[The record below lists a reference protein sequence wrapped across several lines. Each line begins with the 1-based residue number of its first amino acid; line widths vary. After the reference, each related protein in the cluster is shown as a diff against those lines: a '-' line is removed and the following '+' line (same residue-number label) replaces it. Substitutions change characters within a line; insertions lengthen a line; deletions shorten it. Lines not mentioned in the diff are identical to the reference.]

1 MKYER
6 ITVDPEV
13 VAGKPCIK
21 GTRIAV
27 DLILRKFGAGMSIP
41 ELLNAY
47 PSLREE
53 DVLEAFTFAADVLTK
68 AEIELAS
75 PH

>member
-6 ITVDPEV
+6 ITVDPEI

-41 ELLNAY
+41 ELLDTY
-47 PSLREE
+47 PSWRVE
-53 DVLEAFTFAADVLTK
+53 DVLEAFTFAADVLAK